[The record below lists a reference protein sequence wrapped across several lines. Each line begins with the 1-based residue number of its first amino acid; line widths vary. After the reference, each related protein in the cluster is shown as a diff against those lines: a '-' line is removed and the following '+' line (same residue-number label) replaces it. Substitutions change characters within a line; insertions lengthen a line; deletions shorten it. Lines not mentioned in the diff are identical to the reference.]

1 MLLSVDIVCA
11 WHGVIIRL
19 WAAWSSRLNY
29 DLFFCSFSLSLAG
42 SICLRFGFA
51 YLTAIW
57 AYYTVA
63 HGEKR
68 LKSSVA
74 RLLKLTTYW
83 MPLCIPNIDHC
94 TRAFFAT
101 FSSASEW
108 NKTSSR
114 RYEIHW
120 LVIAIHSLSHTLS
133 FHLLLYAVRL
143 LFFISCSFGTQFGSI
158 LLQCRSRCLPS
169 KRLKRE
175 NARNSTRTLQ
185 EKH

>member
-29 DLFFCSFSLSLAG
+29 DLFFLLLLSVSRWLDLSSLWFCLSHGHL
-42 SICLRFGFA
+42 SILYRSARG
-51 YLTAIW
+51 
-57 AYYTVA
+57 
-63 HGEKR
+63 KR

-185 EKH
+185 ESH